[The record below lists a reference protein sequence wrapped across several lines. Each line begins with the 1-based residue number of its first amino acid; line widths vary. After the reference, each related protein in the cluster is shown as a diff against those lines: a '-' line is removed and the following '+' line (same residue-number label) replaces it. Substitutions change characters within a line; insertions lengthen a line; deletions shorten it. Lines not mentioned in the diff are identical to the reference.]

1 MGLEEVK
8 GEILQE
14 AEDKASEIVEQAQE
28 EADKIKEKAESEAE
42 EIQEEHE
49 EEFEKK
55 KQSVR
60 KQGLSNARM
69 KAKEEK
75 LRAREE
81 SLSEVFEEF
90 EQRLQDLDE
99 DERKSFVENC
109 LENVE
114 FEVGKIVGSSEF
126 EDAVD
131 VDFEEKEDVQ
141 GIIVVSED
149 ETRRQSFTFDKIIQ
163 QYRDE
168 YRKQVAEKLF

>member
-1 MGLEEVK
+1 LK
-8 GEILQE
+8 
-14 AEDKASEIVEQAQE
+14 
-28 EADKIKEKAESEAE
+28 
-42 EIQEEHE
+42 
-49 EEFEKK
+49 
-55 KQSVR
+55 
-60 KQGLSNARM
+60 
-69 KAKEEK
+69 
-75 LRAREE
+75 
-81 SLSEVFEEF
+81 
-90 EQRLQDLDE
+90 
-99 DERKSFVENC
+99 
-109 LENVE
+109 NVE